1 MSERKYEKPLK
12 LDIDFGEALG
22 KFAQTDP
29 TEVEI
34 SMAGGVGEPVHL
46 TEDEATG
53 DRFLLYATESGVE
66 VQLHY
71 EGNDLLMTQPQ
82 MADLFGVTRQN
93 VNLHLNN
100 IYSEGELERGATS
113 KDSLHV
119 RLEGGRKVNR
129 NVTLYNLDAIISVG
143 YRVSTKQ
150 GTMFRKWATDKLV
163 QFATKG
169 FVVDV
174 ERLKDPEHSDHF
186 RELRELIQEIRASE
200 ANVYKEVMRIC
211 GLCSDYHSLD
221 GKSKGRFF
229 STIQNKLHYAVT
241 GMTGAEIR
249 ISRAD
254 ANQDAM
260 GLTNWSGEHP
270 TQKDVL
276 TAKNFLGEAE
286 IRDLNRFTG
295 MLLDYFEQELDL
307 GRLVTIQDAENKV
320 DTFIQNNERVLLRS
334 AGSVSKPAADKHAK
348 SQYQIYKEKQ
358 RQIAH
363 DASMKGD

>member
-1 MSERKYEKPLK
+1 MSERKYERPLK
-12 LDIDFGEALG
+12 LDMDFGEALG
-22 KFAQTDP
+22 KFSQTDP
-29 TEVEI
+29 EEAKN
-34 SMAGGVGEPVHL
+34 SMSGGDGEPVHL
-46 TEDEATG
+46 MEDETTG
-53 DRFLLYATESGVE
+53 DRFLIYATEAGVE

-82 MADLFGVTRQN
+82 MAELFGVTRQN

-100 IYSEGELERGATS
+100 VYSEGELERRATS
-113 KDSLHV
+113 KESLHV

-163 QFATKG
+163 QFAAKG
-169 FVVDV
+169 FIVDV
-174 ERLKDPEHSDHF
+174 ERLKDPENSDIF

-200 ANVYKEVMRIC
+200 TNVYKEVMRIC
-211 GLCSDYHSLD
+211 ALCSDYHSLS
-221 GKSKGRFF
+221 GREKGLFF
-229 STIQNKLHYAVT
+229 STVQNKLHYAVT

-254 ANQDAM
+254 ANQDSM
-260 GLTNWSGEHP
+260 GLTNWSGDHP

-286 IRDLNRFTG
+286 IRDLNRSTG

-320 DTFIQNNERVLLRS
+320 DTFIKNNERALLRS
-334 AGSVSKPAADKHAK
+334 AGSVSRPSADKHVKA
-348 SQYQIYKEKQ
+348 QYQIYKEKQ

-363 DASMKGD
+363 DASMRVD